1 MGKLLNLIRN
11 EWMKLWHKKATWVM
25 VILLIAMI
33 IGLVGL
39 TKWMDRNTETP
50 PWEQSITEELTM
62 VKQQLTASDL
72 SNETKSNLEEQ
83 QMLLQYRLDERVAPI
98 SGQGFEGF
106 MMESYGMSS
115 IITLLTVIVAAG
127 IVASE
132 FSQGTIKMLLARP
145 VRRWKIL
152 TSKFLTVVAFA
163 LFLTVISYVVS
174 LIMGMIFYDAL
185 GGSLLEVVN
194 GQVIEESYWL
204 KSIWLNVL
212 ALGDV
217 IITASFAFAIGTVFR
232 SSSLAIGIAIF
243 LMFTGTQF
251 SFLLRNY
258 EVAKYILFSHTFT
271 QIETGGSFIEGIST
285 PFSVAVL
292 VVYFAFFLAISYWT
306 FTRRDVT
313 A

>member
-1 MGKLLNLIRN
+1 MLNLIRN
-11 EWMKLWHKKATWVM
+11 EWMKLWHKKSTWVM
-25 VILLIAMI
+25 VGILIAMI
-33 IGLVGL
+33 IGVVAI
-39 TKWMDRNTETP
+39 TKWIDSNTKTP
-50 PWEQSITEELTM
+50 AWEQTVTEELTM
-62 VKQQLTASDL
+62 VKQQLAATDL
-72 SNETKSNLEEQ
+72 NDETKKSLEEQ
-83 QMLLQYRLDERVAPI
+83 QMLLQYRLDEGVSPL
-98 SGQGFEGF
+98 SSNGFEGF

-152 TSKFLTVVAFA
+152 TSKFLTVVAFG
-163 LFLTVISYVVS
+163 LVLTVISYVVS
-174 LIMGMIFYDAL
+174 LVVGMIFYEST

-194 GQVIEESYWL
+194 GQVTEVSYWL

-217 IITASFAFAIGTVFR
+217 IIIASFAFAIGTVFR

-251 SFLLRNY
+251 AFLLRNY
-258 EVAKYILFSHTFT
+258 EIVKYILFSHTFT
-271 QIETGGSFIEGIST
+271 QIEKGGSFIEGMT
-285 PFSVAVL
+285 APFSVTVL

-306 FTRRDVT
+306 FTKRDVT

>member
-1 MGKLLNLIRN
+1 MLNLIRN

-33 IGLVGL
+33 VGLVGL
-39 TKWMDRNTETP
+39 TKWIERKTETP
-50 PWEQSITEELTM
+50 AWEQTVTEELTM
-62 VKQQLTASDL
+62 VKQQLAAKDL
-72 SNETKSNLEEQ
+72 SDEIKEDLEEQ
-83 QMLLQYRLDERVAPI
+83 QLLLQYRLDEGVAPL
-98 SGQGFEGF
+98 SSNGFEGF
-106 MMESYGMSS
+106 MLDSYGMSS
-115 IITLLTVIVAAG
+115 IISLLTVIVAAG

-132 FSQGTIKMLLARP
+132 FSQGTIKMLLTRP
-145 VRRWKIL
+145 VRRWKIV
-152 TSKFLTVVAFA
+152 TSKFLTVIAFA
-163 LFLTVISYVVS
+163 LFLTVISYVVQ
-174 LIMGMIFYDAL
+174 LIMGMIFYEAS
-185 GGSLLEVVN
+185 GGSLLNVVD
-194 GQVIEESYWL
+194 GQVIETSYWL

-217 IITASFAFAIGTVFR
+217 IIIASFAFAIGTVFR

-251 SFLLRNY
+251 SFFLRNY

-271 QIETGGSFIEGIST
+271 QLETGGSFIEGMTT
-285 PFSVAVL
+285 PFSVIVM

-306 FTRRDVT
+306 FTKRDVT

>member
-25 VILLIAMI
+25 VALLIAMI
-33 IGLVGL
+33 IGLVAI
-39 TKWMDRNTETP
+39 TKWIDRNTETP
-50 PWEQSITEELTM
+50 AWEQTVSEELTI
-62 VKQQLTASDL
+62 VKQQLATPGIDE
-72 SNETKSNLEEQ
+72 ETKKSLEEQ
-83 QMLLQYRLDERVAPI
+83 QMLLQYRLDEGIAPLA
-98 SGQGFEGF
+98 SNSLEGF
-106 MMESYGMSS
+106 IMDSYGMSS

-145 VRRWKIL
+145 VQRWKIL

-163 LFLTVISYVVS
+163 LFLTVVAYVVS
-174 LIMGMIFYDAL
+174 LVMGLIFYEAS
-185 GGSLLEVVN
+185 GGGLLEVVN
-194 GQVIEESYWL
+194 GQVTEVSYWL

-217 IITASFAFAIGTVFR
+217 IIIASFAFAIGTVFR

-243 LMFTGTQF
+243 LMFTGSQF
-251 SFLLRNY
+251 AFFLKNY
-258 EVAKYILFSHTFT
+258 EIVKYILFSHTFT
-271 QIETGGSFIEGIST
+271 QMETGGSFIEGMST

-292 VVYFAFFLAISYWT
+292 VAYFIFFLAISYWT
-306 FTRRDVT
+306 FTKRDVT

>member
-1 MGKLLNLIRN
+1 MLNLIRN
-11 EWMKLWHKKATWVM
+11 EWMKLWHKKSTWAM
-25 VILLIAMI
+25 VALLIAMI
-33 IGLVGL
+33 IGLVAI
-39 TKWMDRNTETP
+39 TKWMDSKTETP
-50 PWEQSITEELTM
+50 AWEQTVTEELGM
-62 VKQQLTASDL
+62 VKQQLAVTDISD
-72 SNETKSNLEEQ
+72 ETKKSLEDQ
-83 QMLLQYRLDERVAPI
+83 QMILQYRLDEGVAPL
-98 SGQGFEGF
+98 SSAGFEGF
-106 MMESYGMSS
+106 MMDSYGMSS

-163 LFLTVISYVVS
+163 LFLTVVSYVVS
-174 LIMGMIFYDAL
+174 LLIGMIFYESS

-194 GQVIEESYWL
+194 GQVTEVSYWL

-217 IITASFAFAIGTVFR
+217 IIIASFAFAIGTVFR

-251 SFLLRNY
+251 AFILRNY
-258 EVAKYILFSHTFT
+258 EIVKYILFSHTFT
-271 QIETGGSFIEGIST
+271 QIEKGGSFIEGMTT
-285 PFSVAVL
+285 PFSVTVMI
-292 VVYFAFFLAISYWT
+292 VYFAFFLAISYWT

>member
-1 MGKLLNLIRN
+1 MLNLIRN
-11 EWMKLWHKKATWVM
+11 EWMKLWHKKSTWVM
-25 VILLIAMI
+25 VTLLIAMI
-33 IGLVGL
+33 IGLVAI
-39 TKWMDRNTETP
+39 TKWIERNTETP
-50 PWEQSITEELTM
+50 AWEQTVTEELTM
-62 VKQQLTASDL
+62 VKQQLAATDL
-72 SNETKSNLEEQ
+72 NDETKKGLEEQ
-83 QMLLQYRLDERVAPI
+83 QMLLQYRLDEGVAPL
-98 SGQGFEGF
+98 SSKGFEGF
-106 MMESYGMSS
+106 MMDSYGMSS

-152 TSKFLTVVAFA
+152 TSKFLTVVAFG
-163 LFLTVISYVVS
+163 LVLTAISYVVS
-174 LIMGMIFYDAL
+174 LIIGMIFYESS

-194 GQVIEESYWL
+194 GQVTEVSYWL

-217 IITASFAFAIGTVFR
+217 IIIASFAFAIGTVFR

-251 SFLLRNY
+251 AFLLRNY
-258 EVAKYILFSHTFT
+258 EIVKYILFSHTFT
-271 QIETGGSFIEGIST
+271 QIEKGGSFIEGMTT
-285 PFSVAVL
+285 PFSVTVL
-292 VVYFAFFLAISYWT
+292 VIYFVFFLAISYLT
-306 FTRRDVT
+306 FTKRDVT